1 MKKCKNLNKKR
12 LAASMIMNWIG
23 EAHHDVDCTYYN
35 KMLPAD
41 KEMVKFYIHLYGIVI
56 GRLLRQQYR
65 PH

>member
-1 MKKCKNLNKKR
+1 MKKKRKTSRKR

-23 EAHHDVDCTYYN
+23 EAWRDLDCGYYN

-41 KEMVKFYIHLYGIVI
+41 KEMVKYYIHLYGIVI
-56 GRLLRQQYR
+56 GWVLGKKYR